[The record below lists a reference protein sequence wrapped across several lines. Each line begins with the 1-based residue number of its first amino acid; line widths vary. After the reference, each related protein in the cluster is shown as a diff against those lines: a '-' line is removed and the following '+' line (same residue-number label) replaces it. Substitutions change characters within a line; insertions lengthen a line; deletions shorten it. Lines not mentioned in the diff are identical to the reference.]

1 MKRTELPAEG
11 LAPDKVVHA
20 MGEIRADDAPW
31 YGPRRFIGGSYYGGE
46 EVQQVADRASQ
57 DYQHYNAL
65 YAGKV
70 FPSLVRYE
78 REVVDILLSLLQAP
92 QTASGCVTSGG
103 TESLLLA
110 VKTARDW
117 AAAERRGAQSPEA
130 TPEIVVPYAAHP
142 GFDKAA
148 HLLGMRSI
156 RVPEGP
162 GYRADV
168 GAIAQAITSNTVM
181 LAASAPSYPYGVTDP
196 IDELAEL
203 ARTQQLWL
211 HVDACHGGFVLP
223 FARKLGHAVPA
234 FDFAIP
240 GVTSISVDV
249 HKLGYANKG
258 VSALLLRDHELSE
271 FQHYGFTNW
280 PAGAYRTAA
289 VSGSRSA
296 GGLASAWAVMQFL
309 GEAGYCE
316 IVENIIAT
324 REKLVTGIGRIADLQ
339 VRGKPDAYLVAFG
352 SDDYDSHAVAD
363 GMEDRDWVFNRL
375 RNPPS
380 LHLFLDRSH
389 SDSVDVFLADLHLV
403 MEEVRS
409 GRRQARPVDAVY
421 AV

>member
-1 MKRTELPAEG
+1 MKRTELPEVG
-11 LAPDKVVHA
+11 MAPKEVVHA
-20 MGEIRADDAPW
+20 MGAIQADDAPW

-46 EVQQVADRASQ
+46 EVQRVADRASQ

-78 REVVDILLSLLQAP
+78 REVVDILLSLLHAP

-117 AAAERRGAQSPEA
+117 ATAERSGTTSPA
-130 TPEIVVPYAAHP
+130 KIPEIVVSHAAHP

-148 HLLGMRSI
+148 HLLGMRSV
-156 RVPEGP
+156 RVAEGRE
-162 GYRADV
+162 YRADV
-168 GAIAQAITSNTVM
+168 GAMAQAITSNTVM

-196 IDELAEL
+196 VEELAEL
-203 ARTQQLWL
+203 ARTHQLWL

-223 FARKLGHAVPA
+223 FARKLGQAIPA
-234 FDFAIP
+234 FDFEVP

-258 VSALLLRDHELSE
+258 VSVLLLRDEALSE
-271 FQHYGFTNW
+271 FQQYRFTNW

-316 IVENIIAT
+316 IVKNIIAT
-324 REKLVTGIGRIADLQ
+324 REKLVAGVGRIADLQ

-352 SDDYDSHAVAD
+352 SAGYDSHAVAD

-375 RNPPS
+375 RVPPS

-389 SDSVDVFLADLHLV
+389 NESIDLFLADLQQV
-403 MEEVRS
+403 MDDVRS
-409 GRRQARPVDAVY
+409 GRRQARPVDTVY

>member
-1 MKRTELPAEG
+1 MQRSELPAAG
-11 LAPDKVVHA
+11 LAPDKVAHA

-78 REVVDILLSLLQAP
+78 REVVDILLSLLHAP

-117 AAAERRGAQSPEA
+117 AAAGRAGAESPEA
-130 TPEIVVPYAAHP
+130 TPEIVVSYAAHP

-148 HLLGMRSI
+148 HLLGMRSV
-156 RVPEGP
+156 RVPESRE
-162 GYRADV
+162 YRADV
-168 GAIAQAITSNTVM
+168 AAMAQAINSNTVM
-181 LAASAPSYPYGVTDP
+181 VAASAPSYPYGVTDP
-196 IDELAEL
+196 IEELAEL
-203 ARTQQLWL
+203 ARTHQLWL

-223 FARKLGHAVPA
+223 FARMLGQPVPA
-234 FDFAIP
+234 FDFEVP

-258 VSALLLRDHELSE
+258 VSALLLRDHGLRE

-316 IVENIIAT
+316 IVENIIGT
-324 REKLVTGIGRIADLQ
+324 REKLLGGIARIADLE
-339 VRGKPDAYLVAFG
+339 VRGEPDAYLVAFG
-352 SDDYDSHAVAD
+352 STGYDSHAVAD
-363 GMEDRDWVFNRL
+363 GMEDRNWVFNRL
-375 RNPPS
+375 QDPPS

-389 SDSVDVFLADLHLV
+389 SESIELFLGDLQQV